1 MTRIT
6 RLEPLPST
14 VVLSR
19 GSTFNP
25 QPHEPPYTLPDTGCA
40 WPDGATGQLVFYDNT
55 GAQLATVAA
64 IVAPTGITYTPTAP
78 AVMDQIPNGAN
89 FELFVSTTDGNTYQV
104 RHGKVIRK
112 EAQFLQ
118 APADAT
124 LQQMQFADS
133 WPTTGLR
140 TTWIKAAGAPTVLD
154 NSGASLP
161 NSVGVSGG
169 AAALRWYRQLNGNNF
184 RVVITILDLHNS
196 APNSFSRLRAFG
208 AADQFLSTGV
218 GFEFADV
225 VNGSGVR
232 TQSVAPILVTGP
244 TTVAYQATATTH
256 ALANGDEYT
265 IDYDDETQTVTLYAG
280 INEAVM
286 LAGWEDTGAV
296 IPHGPGYRFLGMSWS
311 NSGSNN
317 GIQVSNWQAADYV

>member
-1 MTRIT
+1 MARTT

-14 VVLSR
+14 VILAR

-25 QPHEPPYTLPDTGCA
+25 QPYEPPYTLPDPGCA
-40 WPDGATGQLVFYDNT
+40 WPDGATAQIVFNDNT
-55 GAQLATVAA
+55 GAQLVTVAA
-64 IVAPTGITYTPTAP
+64 TVTPAGITFTPTGPTI
-78 AVMDQIPNGAN
+78 MDQIPNGAN
-89 FELFVSTTDGNTYQV
+89 FELFVTDAAGNPYQI

-112 EAQFLQ
+112 EAQYLQ

-124 LQQMQFADS
+124 LQQLQFADS

-140 TTWIKAAGAPTVLD
+140 STWVKMAGTPTVLD
-154 NSGASLP
+154 NSGSSLP
-161 NSVGVSGG
+161 NSVGVPGG

-184 RVVITILDLHNS
+184 RVVFTILDLHNT
-196 APNSFSRLRAFG
+196 APNSSSRLRIFG
-208 AADQFLSTGV
+208 AADQYFTTGV
-218 GFEFADV
+218 GFELADV

-256 ALANGDEYT
+256 AFANGDEYT
-265 IDYDDETQTVTLYAG
+265 LDYDDETQTVTLYAG
-280 INEAVM
+280 SNEAVM
-286 LAGWEDTGAV
+286 LAGWEDTGGV

-311 NSGSNN
+311 NSSSNN
-317 GIQVSNWQAADYV
+317 GLQVSNWAAADYV